1 MKDFF
6 DVLSVLVPLL
16 LFFVQGIL
24 YDKIVN
30 LFDDKDLHRDSF
42 DSKNSIGF
50 MPFPLFV
57 GEDLSVRQKK
67 YNRLRNR
74 FTILFWIS
82 IVLLII
88 KIYQLDKK

>member
-6 DVLSVLVPLL
+6 DVLSLLVLL
-16 LFFVQGIL
+16 LSFFVQGVL

-57 GEDLSVRQKK
+57 GDDLSDRQKK

-74 FTILFWIS
+74 FAILFWILL
-82 IVLLII
+82 VLILIRHPN
-88 KIYQLDKK
+88 